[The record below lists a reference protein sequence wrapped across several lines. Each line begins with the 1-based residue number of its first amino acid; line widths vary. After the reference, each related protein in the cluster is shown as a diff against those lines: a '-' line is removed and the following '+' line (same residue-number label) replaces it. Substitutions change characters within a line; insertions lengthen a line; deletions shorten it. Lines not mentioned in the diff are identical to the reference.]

1 MSTYDISKA
10 DNSKSNVVLGER
22 SSSSLS
28 SSTLYSSKSNFEKT
42 EKQTLAK
49 TKIETSK
56 SYDNSNDEKSIE
68 DISKPIQ
75 VPRPEP
81 YSPKVEALEDPSV
94 ILTSPSG
101 TLPRHEGQHPG
112 KCGFYSHLLVIN
124 VTNFLCTLQ
133 Q

>member
-81 YSPKVEALEDPSV
+81 
-94 ILTSPSG
+94 
-101 TLPRHEGQHPG
+101 
-112 KCGFYSHLLVIN
+112 
-124 VTNFLCTLQ
+124 
-133 Q
+133 